1 MVFLVCVL
9 VVVVFCLFVSGLFCL
24 CARFFPF
31 VLVFVYGI
39 GLFPQQASVVQKSH
53 FMSENCKSFA
63 DVRFLQ
69 EKKLSN
75 VLLLCLIQLVALA
88 ASEVPCFSNVL
99 TIL

>member
-1 MVFLVCVL
+1 MCFS
-9 VVVVFCLFVSGLFCL
+9 VVVDFCLFVGGLFCL
-24 CARFFPF
+24 CACFFPF
-31 VLVFVYGI
+31 VLFFVYGI

-53 FMSENCKSFA
+53 FMSENCKSFV

-75 VLLLCLIQLVALA
+75 VLLFCLIQLVALV